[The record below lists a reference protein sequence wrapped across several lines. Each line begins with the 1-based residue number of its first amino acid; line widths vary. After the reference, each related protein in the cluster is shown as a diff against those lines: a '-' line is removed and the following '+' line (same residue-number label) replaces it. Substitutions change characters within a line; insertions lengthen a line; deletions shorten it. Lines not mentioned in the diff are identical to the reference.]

1 MYDIILPADK
11 GRATVPMKRYNYD
24 KKMRDLLDTDP
35 YCKIKKDP
43 TQTQEAKFTKRTK
56 ALERDGELPTALY
69 CRIKPTGRK
78 PPRIYGLPKI
88 HKKDIPLSLTYCCK
102 H

>member
-1 MYDIILPADK
+1 M
-11 GRATVPMKRYNYD
+11 
-24 KKMRDLLDTDP
+24 DTDT

-43 TQTQEAKFTKRTK
+43 TQTQEAKFTKTLK

-69 CRIKPTGRK
+69 RRIKPTGAK

-88 HKKDIPLSLTYCCK
+88 HKKTSP
-102 H
+102 